1 MKIKYFAAF
10 ILVVF
15 LFTSLPFSRLIA
27 IDASAAE
34 SLGTITECVIDRSS
48 EKIMIKGSIKHSI
61 LVDNRD
67 GKIAVF
73 RFDPWIN
80 ALNAVKTATPLAT
93 MDMTIRFEFEIPCTA
108 ISHRMSIYAVAIIS
122 SSGVVSIIS
131 EPQYADFK
139 TSDTSSSG
147 FKGVITDDVAGA
159 TASHPGSAVIDV
171 YLDKLDK
178 GNKSGYIFNAD
189 GELFYF
195 DRDVIKE
202 LDKKVRSYTASGADI
217 YFRFLISPYVNDLPF
232 CTKGNLWA
240 TNKCVVIN
248 NRQALNS
255 IYAYTYFLIS
265 RYDGEDYGRVNG
277 IILGRGA
284 DMPILYNYA
293 SLVSEDYEDVYARSL
308 TLIGMAALEAA
319 GDSNIS
325 LIVPV
330 GDTLSDTGAVYASDF
345 LSAVADY
352 VAKYSELTFTVMCES
367 RHNPYKITDSLFATE
382 IEPEDTTED
391 TYYQDSEVTAAPH
404 PDTSITEEITADNTF
419 PITGETE
426 LTVTVTEET
435 ELIDPV
441 TEETHDESIDTD
453 IPVETTFPDDTT
465 SESPEKPKPEI
476 NTDADGYYCTDNIGV
491 FINMF
496 NKLKKNYSSVNDGFA
511 WCWYPGSDTV
521 EGALGVSYAY
531 NYMKLAYVGAD
542 FYAVCFENEVADRF
556 SSIAHLFKYI
566 DTDVNIKETAYARSV
581 FEISDWSEIIPGFKE
596 GTGVFNELHENSLE
610 PNIGDYI
617 GSIVY
622 FDYSSGKGTGG
633 WFDGLYC
640 NSLGIQTDNG
650 TSFLQAD
657 MDLDATGVNQAEI
670 GYLFATPEPLLLG
683 DALTFELK
691 CGEDDGS
698 LYEVSVYI
706 FCGDNTVVS
715 RSVIAGGVKC
725 ALSVNV
731 SDRDD
736 TDGVVSMKISLKRV
750 TGSGGC
756 KMNLYRVLVNSSSVS
771 DNELEKKFEN
781 IRDYLRADAAPEDND
796 KMRRLLLGIVLLS
809 AIGIVALFAAYG
821 NDRKRNV
828 SDDPAKEEKKKYKRG
843 NEQ

>member
-10 ILVVF
+10 MLVAF
-15 LFTSLPFSRLIA
+15 LLTSLPFSSLMVL
-27 IDASAAE
+27 DASAAE
-34 SLGTITECVIDRSS
+34 SLGTITECIIDRSS
-48 EKIMIKGSIKHSI
+48 EKIMIRGSIKHSV

-67 GKIAVF
+67 GKIAVY

-93 MDMTIRFEFEIPCTA
+93 MDMTIRFEFDLPCTA
-108 ISHRMSIYAVAIIS
+108 ISHRMSVYAVAIIS
-122 SSGVVSIIS
+122 SSGAVSIIS
-131 EPQYADFK
+131 DPQYADLK

-147 FKGVITDDVAGA
+147 FKAVITDDVAGA
-159 TASHPGSAVIDV
+159 TSSHPGSAIIDV

-202 LDKKVRSYTASGADI
+202 LDKKVMSYTASGADV

-240 TNKCVVIN
+240 ANKCVVIN
-248 NRQALNS
+248 NRQALNA

-265 RYDGEDYGRVNG
+265 RYDGADYGQIDG
-277 IILGRGA
+277 IILGKGA

-293 SLVSEDYEDVYARSL
+293 SLVSENYEDVYARSL
-308 TLIGMAALEAA
+308 TLIGLAALEAA

-382 IEPEDTTED
+382 IEPEDTTDD
-391 TYYQDSEVTAAPH
+391 TYYQDPEGTVAEN
-404 PDTSITEEITADNTF
+404 PDTSIPEEITADNTF
-419 PITGETE
+419 PI
-426 LTVTVTEET
+426 TEET

-453 IPVETTFPDDTT
+453 IPVESTFPDDTT

-511 WCWYPGSDTV
+511 WCWYPGADTV
-521 EGALGVSYAY
+521 EGALGVCYAY

-542 FYAVCFENEVADRF
+542 FYAICFENEVAERF
-556 SSIAHLFKYI
+556 SSISHLFKYI
-566 DTDVNIKETAYARSV
+566 DTSANIKETAYARSV
-581 FEISDWSEIIPGFKE
+581 FEITDWSEIIPGFKE
-596 GTGVFNELHENSLE
+596 GTGVFNDLHENSLE
-610 PNIGDYI
+610 PNVGDYT

-633 WFDGLYC
+633 WFAGLYC
-640 NSLGIQTDNG
+640 NSLAIQTENG

-657 MDLDATGVNQAEI
+657 MDLDAAGVNQAEI
-670 GYLFATPEPLLLG
+670 GYLFDRPEPLLLG
-683 DALTFELK
+683 DALTFEIK

-698 LYEVSVYI
+698 LYEVAVCIS
-706 FCGDNTVVS
+706 CGNSTVVS
-715 RSVIAGGVKC
+715 RTVITGGVKC

-736 TDGVVSMKISLKRV
+736 TAGVQSMKITLKRV

-756 KMNLYRVLVNSSSVS
+756 KMNLYRVLVNSASAS
-771 DNELEKKFEN
+771 DGELEEKFEN
-781 IRDYLRADAAPEDND
+781 IRDYLRADTSPVDDD
-796 KMRRLLLGIVLLS
+796 KMHRLLFGIVLLS
-809 AIGIVALFAAYG
+809 AVGLVALFMAYG
-821 NDRKRNV
+821 NDRRRYTADNSPK
-828 SDDPAKEEKKKYKRG
+828 DEKKKHKRG
-843 NEQ
+843 NE